1 MKSYSVLSISPE
13 PKDDYGGERYYSWL
27 STTGVYH
34 GTLYTSPTTSDLGTR
49 VFASS
54 KLLTKPVLPNA
65 RGDITSIALTHW
77 HMLALCGNT
86 VYAVNRLDDSI
97 VFQEDV
103 SDDLSSILGLCMDP
117 KNSTYWV
124 LTRESIYEIVETKE
138 ERDVWRLKMAEK
150 SFDEAFR
157 YAEVL
162 L

>member
-1 MKSYSVLSISPE
+1 
-13 PKDDYGGERYYSWL
+13 
-27 STTGVYH
+27 
-34 GTLYTSPTTSDLGTR
+34 
-49 VFASS
+49 
-54 KLLTKPVLPNA
+54 
-65 RGDITSIALTHW
+65 
-77 HMLALCGNT
+77 MLVLCGNT
-86 VYAVNRLDDSI
+86 VYAVNKLDDSI

-103 SDDLSSILGLCMDP
+103 SDDVSRILGLCMDP

-124 LTRESIYEIVETKE
+124 STRESIYEIVETKE